1 MTECKDNSLGRLIYF
16 TAQELSN
23 FAEKVLKPY
32 DLTLEQFHLLKSMPV
47 DSGLTQRQVGE
58 IVNKKPANL
67 TRILDRL
74 ESKALVVRRSNPD
87 DRRATL
93 VFLTDK
99 GRVLVEKV
107 HGGFEKFSNQIVRH
121 ISEHDQE
128 TTRKVLRIMNTNL
141 QEMTDALHK

>member
-1 MTECKDNSLGRLIYF
+1 MAECKDNSLGRLIYF

-74 ESKALVVRRSNPD
+74 ESKELVVRRSNPD

-107 HGGFEKFSNQIVRH
+107 HGGFEKFSNQIVRG
-121 ISEHDQE
+121 ISEQDQE
-128 TTRKVLRIMNTNL
+128 TTRKVLKIMNTNL

>member
-1 MTECKDNSLGRLIYF
+1 
-16 TAQELSN
+16 
-23 FAEKVLKPY
+23 
-32 DLTLEQFHLLKSMPV
+32 MPV

-74 ESKALVVRRSNPD
+74 ESKELMVRRSNPD

-99 GRVLVEKV
+99 GRMLVEKV
-107 HGGFEKFSNQIVRH
+107 HGGFENFSNQIVRD
-121 ISEHDQE
+121 ISAQDQE
-128 TTRKVLRIMNTNL
+128 TTRKVLEIMHNNL
-141 QEMTDALHK
+141 QEMTDALRK

>member
-1 MTECKDNSLGRLIYF
+1 MAECKDNSLGRLIYF

-74 ESKALVVRRSNPD
+74 ESKELMVRRANPD

-99 GRVLVEKV
+99 GRMLVEKV
-107 HGGFEKFSNQIVRH
+107 HGGFENFSNQIVRA
-121 ISEHDQE
+121 ISEQDQE
-128 TTRKVLRIMNTNL
+128 TTRKVLKIMNTNL

>member
-1 MTECKDNSLGRLIYF
+1 MAECKDNSLGRLIYF

-32 DLTLEQFHLLKSMPV
+32 DLTLEQFHLLKSVPV
-47 DSGLTQRQVGE
+47 GSGLTQRQVGE

-74 ESKALVVRRSNPD
+74 ESKELMVRRSNPD

-99 GRVLVEKV
+99 GRMLVEKV
-107 HGGFEKFSNQIVRH
+107 HGGFEKFSNQIVRD
-121 ISEHDQE
+121 ISGQDQE
-128 TTRKVLRIMNTNL
+128 TARKVLEIMNTNL

>member
-1 MTECKDNSLGRLIYF
+1 MAECKDNSLGRLIYF

-32 DLTLEQFHLLKSMPV
+32 DLTLEQFHLLKSLPA

-74 ESKALVVRRSNPD
+74 ESKELMVRRSNPG

-99 GRVLVEKV
+99 GRMLVEKV
-107 HGGFEKFSNQIVRH
+107 HGGFEDFSNQIVRD
-121 ISEHDQE
+121 ISRQDQE
-128 TTRKVLRIMNTNL
+128 TTREVLKIMNTNL
-141 QEMTDALHK
+141 QEMTNALHK

>member
-1 MTECKDNSLGRLIYF
+1 MAECKDNSLGRLIYF

-74 ESKALVVRRSNPD
+74 ESKELMVRRSNPD

-99 GRVLVEKV
+99 GRMLVEKV
-107 HGGFEKFSNQIVRH
+107 HGGFENFSNQIVRD
-121 ISEHDQE
+121 ISAQDQE
-128 TTRKVLRIMNTNL
+128 TTRKVLEIMHNNL
-141 QEMTDALHK
+141 QEMTDALRK

>member
-1 MTECKDNSLGRLIYF
+1 MAECKDNSLGRLIYF

-32 DLTLEQFHLLKSMPV
+32 DLTLEQFHLLKSLPV

-74 ESKALVVRRSNPD
+74 ESKELMVRRSNPG

-99 GRVLVEKV
+99 GRMLVEKV
-107 HGGFEKFSNQIVRH
+107 HGGFEDFSNQIVRD
-121 ISEHDQE
+121 ISRQDQE
-128 TTRKVLRIMNTNL
+128 TTREVLKIMNTNL
-141 QEMTDALHK
+141 QEMTNALHK